1 MLIIPIEQKLDGS
14 NPPVATLLLILIN
27 CFVFFGYQSN
37 DESVWQ
43 EAIEVYQ
50 SQALYFYEHRIY
62 SEYLAEKSP
71 DLYQEFKQF
80 DEAKASY
87 WMLSDKA
94 FAHYLEYDYFI
105 NNVTALK
112 WMDGRKEVNGI
123 VAKLSH
129 NEYGFTPGQF
139 SIVGLFAA
147 MFLHGDL
154 AHILGNMLF
163 LFIYGFSLEISL
175 GRLWFLGIYL
185 LSGLSGNLLTWAVSP
200 DSLIPVVGASGAI
213 FGLLG
218 MYLGLYGFSKIKF
231 FFTIGFYVNYFSA
244 PALVLLPYWGL
255 IELYDHFTANDNV
268 AHFVHLGGLISG
280 ALVVALAKDRVIH
293 INRDYVDKVNDVDP
307 FKEEYDRF
315 LRLLENLDI
324 TRAKKL
330 LAELLQKYPKHF
342 QLWKHQFDLWKLKPV
357 SPNFDLAAKAL
368 FSQKNLSDP
377 EAETV
382 SLLADEYDRLSS
394 NKSAFTLETRSNL
407 FQLLMHLDKA
417 ADAESHLLQLLDEPT
432 LQNNMPNMILMLANK
447 LSARNHHAKAR
458 EYAEMI
464 IQRFPHSEAA
474 RQAQLIASS

>member
-1 MLIIPIEQKLDGS
+1 MLIIPIEQKLDGG

-27 CFVFFGYQSN
+27 CFIFFGYQSN
-37 DESVWQ
+37 DRLIQQ

-50 SQALYFYEHRIY
+50 TQALYFYEHRIY
-62 SEYLAEKSP
+62 SEYLVEKSP
-71 DLYQEFKQF
+71 ELYQEFKLL
-80 DEAKASY
+80 DETDASY
-87 WMLSDKA
+87 RMLLDKA
-94 FAHYLEYDYFI
+94 FAHYLEYDHFI

-112 WMDGRKEVNGI
+112 WMDGRKEANAL
-123 VAKLSH
+123 VAKLSY

-139 SIVGLFAA
+139 NIVGLFTS
-147 MFLHGDL
+147 MFLHGGL

-185 LSGLSGNLLTWAVSP
+185 LSGLSGNLLTWAISP
-200 DSLIPVVGASGAI
+200 DSFIPVVGASGAI

-231 FFTIGFYVNYFSA
+231 FFTVGFYVNYFSA

-255 IELYDHFTANDNV
+255 IELYEHFTANDNV
-268 AHFVHLGGLISG
+268 AHFVHLGGLLSG
-280 ALVVALAKDRVIH
+280 ALIVALAKDRLIH
-293 INRDYVDKVNDVDP
+293 INRDYVDKVDNEDP

-324 TRAKKL
+324 TRAKKM

-342 QLWKHQFDLWKLKPV
+342 VLWKHQFDLWKLKPV

-368 FSQKNLSDP
+368 FSQKHLSDS

-382 SLLADEYDRLSS
+382 SRLAEEYGRLSS
-394 NKSAFTLETRSNL
+394 NKSAFTLETRTNL

-417 ADAESHLLQLLDEPT
+417 SDAEAHLLPLLEEPS
-432 LQNNMPNMILMLANK
+432 LQNNMPNMILMLATK
-447 LSARNHHAKAR
+447 LSARNHHAKAK

-464 IQRFPHSEAA
+464 MQRFPHSEAA